1 MTIKTLSILI
11 YTDLYCINTFHINA
25 LLSSRAS
32 SSETTEDTQSEQGPG
47 EFHKLW
53 EKTEAIL
60 LLLTAL
66 IAFCQ

>member
-1 MTIKTLSILI
+1 MTIKMLSILI

-32 SSETTEDTQSEQGPG
+32 SSETTEDTQSEQGPC

-66 IAFCQ
+66 KAFCQ